1 MWLEW
6 DCTCITDWN
15 LFVRVCFKKD
25 VQHSGSSLQGSVIER
40 TRKNRVESRRQYL
53 GSLVFS
59 ESNWVKG
66 GQQRRSSS
74 SKVLILKTATIVRR
88 TVLQELQFKDWQFSL
103 IKVERG
109 DPLVEVRSLSK
120 GQATFHSFSTETFT
134 SSRRSQECL
143 KIKQKTAFLISIIK
157 EKGTG

>member
-1 MWLEW
+1 MWFEW
-6 DCTCITDWN
+6 DCTCITDWS
-15 LFVRVCFKKD
+15 LFMRACFKKETRCSALWK
-25 VQHSGSSLQGSVIER
+25 QSSGR
-40 TRKNRVESRRQYL
+40 CHRKNRVESRRRCL

-59 ESNWVKG
+59 ESDWVKG
-66 GQQRRSSS
+66 AQRRRSSL

-88 TVLQELQFKDWQFSL
+88 MVLQESQFKDWQKFSL

-120 GQATFHSFSTETFT
+120 DQATFHSFSTETFA

-143 KIKQKTAFLISIIK
+143 KIKQKTAFLVSIIK
-157 EKGTG
+157 

>member
-1 MWLEW
+1 MY
-6 DCTCITDWN
+6 
-15 LFVRVCFKKD
+15 LFVRACFKKEKRCSALWK
-25 VQHSGSSLQGSVIER
+25 QSSGR
-40 TRKNRVESRRQYL
+40 CHRKNRVKSRRQCL

-59 ESNWVKG
+59 ENCRVKG
-66 GQQRRSSS
+66 AQQRSSS
-74 SKVLILKTATIVRR
+74 LSKVLILKTATIVRR
-88 TVLQELQFKDWQFSL
+88 MVLQELQSKDWQKFSL

-134 SSRRSQECL
+134 SSSRSQECL
-143 KIKQKTAFLISIIK
+143 KIKQKTAFLVSIIK